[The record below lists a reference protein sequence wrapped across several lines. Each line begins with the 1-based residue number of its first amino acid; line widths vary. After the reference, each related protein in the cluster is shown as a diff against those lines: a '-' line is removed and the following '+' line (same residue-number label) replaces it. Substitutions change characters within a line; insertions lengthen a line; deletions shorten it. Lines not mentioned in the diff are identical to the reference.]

1 MRKGSGKV
9 LAGFREVFCLGLR
22 QGLDKVQGR
31 VWTRIWV
38 MFGQGFWE
46 SLGKGF
52 GQVPI
57 GVNDTDQL
65 RDIFILSFNCPHGDC
80 HV

>member
-1 MRKGSGKV
+1 
-9 LAGFREVFCLGLR
+9 
-22 QGLDKVQGR
+22 
-31 VWTRIWV
+31 

-57 GVNDTDQL
+57 GMNDTDQL